1 LMRAVLMR
9 QEDEDKS
16 EMEQK
21 GPLDNYPGR
30 IYDLIVIGAGPAG
43 LFCAINCR
51 QNARN
56 DDHRRDN
63 RRILILEKKGSPGRK
78 LLLSGS
84 GQCNITH
91 EGEIRNFLNHYGEH
105 GRFLRPAIM
114 GFTNQD
120 LIYYFK
126 AKGLEM
132 ASEPSGKIFPQTRRS
147 KDVLDILIEDCK
159 KADIEIQCRK
169 DVRTVNRIED
179 GFALLGDGF
188 SYRSSILVIATGGCS
203 YPATGSSGDG
213 YRFARSLGH
222 RLTEIGPALTPV
234 IIKDYPF
241 HDLAGISLDNIKIS
255 LNNLKKTREG
265 QGDILLTHEGLSG
278 PAILDLSR
286 YIQPEDILKLSFVP
300 KEKRADLEGWFLE
313 LSGKEGSR
321 TVKSLLSSIPCSVPL
336 PSRLIG
342 RIIEICGID
351 PDLGLSQMRRRERMH
366 LVDILVG
373 LPLTVSR
380 PDGFEAAMV
389 TRGGVDWREVNPK
402 TMQSRLVK
410 GLYLAGEVL
419 DVDGDTGG
427 YNLQSC
433 FSTAML
439 AARSIRKS
447 WDGKMN

>member
-1 LMRAVLMR
+1 
-9 QEDEDKS
+9 
-16 EMEQK
+16 
-21 GPLDNYPGR
+21 
-30 IYDLIVIGAGPAG
+30 
-43 LFCAINCR
+43 
-51 QNARN
+51 
-56 DDHRRDN
+56 
-63 RRILILEKKGSPGRK
+63 
-78 LLLSGS
+78 
-84 GQCNITH
+84 
-91 EGEIRNFLNHYGEH
+91 
-105 GRFLRPAIM
+105 M

-351 PDLGLSQMRRRERMH
+351 PDLGLSQLRRRERMH

>member
-1 LMRAVLMR
+1 MRAVLMR

-16 EMEQK
+16 EMEQR
-21 GPLDNYPGR
+21 GPLLNCPGNR
-30 IYDLIVIGAGPAG
+30 YDMIVIGAGPAG

-56 DDHRRDN
+56 DDHRKEN
-63 RRILILEKKGSPGRK
+63 RRILILEKKISPGRK

-91 EGEIRNFLNHYGEH
+91 EGDIRNFLDHYGEH
-105 GRFLRPAIM
+105 GRFLRPAII

-120 LIYYFK
+120 LISYFK

-132 ASEPSGKIFPQTRRS
+132 ASEPGGKVFPQTRRS
-147 KDVLDILIEDCK
+147 RDVLDILIEDCRE
-159 KADIEIQCRK
+159 ADIEIQCQK
-169 DVRTVNRIED
+169 DVRTVSRIED

-188 SYRSSILVIATGGCS
+188 EYRSSILVIATGGCS

-213 YRFARSLGH
+213 YRFARCLGH
-222 RLTEIGPALTPV
+222 RVTEIGPALTPI

-241 HDLAGISLDNIKIS
+241 QDLAGISLENIKIS
-255 LNNLKKTREG
+255 LNNHSKTREG
-265 QGDILLTHEGLSG
+265 QGDVLLTHEGLSG

-286 YIQPEDILKLSFVP
+286 YIQPKDTLKLSFVQ
-300 KEKRADLEGWFLE
+300 KEKRAALEEWILQS
-313 LSGKEGSR
+313 SGKEGGR

-336 PSRLIG
+336 PSRLIK
-342 RIIEICGID
+342 RIIEISGVD
-351 PDLGLSQMRRRERMH
+351 PDLGLSQLRRKERMH
-366 LVDILVG
+366 LVDNLVG

-380 PDGFEAAMV
+380 PDGFEAAMA
-389 TRGGVDWREVNPK
+389 TRGGVDWKEVNPK
-402 TMQSRLVK
+402 TMQSRLIK
-410 GLYLAGEVL
+410 GLFLAGEVL

-439 AARSIRKS
+439 AARSIRDN
-447 WDGKMN
+447 WDGKMD